1 MPSGLYIAAAGMN
14 AKMTQQDVIA
24 NNLANVDTVGF
35 KGNRTVDQA
44 FPTYLIARINDQY
57 LRTPEGNLDM
67 RPRIGMMG
75 GGVIPVATPIDYSQ
89 GSRVQTQNPLD
100 FALTGP
106 GFFTVMNPDGK
117 VLYTRDGSF
126 NLDSDGR
133 LVTKDG
139 LPVLGHN
146 GQIFIDGKN
155 MVVDKQGNITVDG
168 KAVDQLSI
176 VQVKNETQLMKVGH
190 SLFEGNGTEPLK
202 VDQWPNDI
210 LVQQGF
216 VEKSNVNSV
225 EEMVHMIDVT
235 RSYEMNSRVVSTY
248 DNIMGQA
255 ASEIGTLRV

>member
-1 MPSGLYIAAAGMN
+1 MPSGLYIAASGMN
-14 AKMTQQDVIA
+14 ATMTQQDVIA
-24 NNLANVDTVGF
+24 NNLANADTVGF
-35 KGNRTVDQA
+35 KGNRAVDAA
-44 FPTYLIARINDQY
+44 FPTYLIARVGDQH
-57 LRTPEGNLDM
+57 LKTPEGSVEL
-67 RPRIGMMG
+67 RPNIGMMG

-126 NLDSDGR
+126 SLDADGR

-146 GQIFIDGKN
+146 GQVFIDGKN
-155 MVVDKQGNITVDG
+155 MTVDQQGNITVDG

-176 VQVKNETQLMKVGH
+176 VQVKNESQLVKVGH
-190 SLFEGNGTEPLK
+190 SLFQGDGALSLDK
-202 VDQWPNDI
+202 WPDNVM
-210 LVQQGF
+210 VQQGF
-216 VEKSNVNSV
+216 VEESNINSV

>member
-1 MPSGLYIAAAGMN
+1 MN
-14 AKMTQQDVIA
+14 ATMTQQDVIA
-24 NNLANVDTVGF
+24 NNLANVSTVGF
-35 KGNRTVDQA
+35 KGNRAVDAA
-44 FPTYLIARINDQY
+44 FPTYLIARINDQH
-57 LRTPEGNLDM
+57 LKTPEGNVEL
-67 RPRIGMMG
+67 RPNIGLMG
-75 GGVIPVATPIDYSQ
+75 GGVIPVETPVDYSQ
-89 GSRVQTQNPLD
+89 GSRVETQNPVD

-126 NLDSDGR
+126 NLDADGR

-155 MVVDKQGNITVDG
+155 MVVDQEGNITVDG
-168 KAVDQLSI
+168 KSVDQLSI
-176 VQVKNETQLMKVGH
+176 VQIKNQSQLVKVGH
-190 SLFEGNGTEPLK
+190 SLFEGNSALQVTKGPDN
-202 VDQWPNDI
+202 VQ
-210 LVQQGF
+210 VQQGF
-216 VEKSNVNSV
+216 LEQSNVNSV

>member
-1 MPSGLYIAAAGMN
+1 MPSGLYIAASGMN
-14 AKMTQQDVIA
+14 ATMTQQDVIA
-24 NNLANVDTVGF
+24 NNLANVSTVGF
-35 KGNRTVDQA
+35 KGNRAIDAA
-44 FPTYLIARINDQY
+44 FPTYLIARINDQH
-57 LRTPEGNLDM
+57 LKTPEGSVEL
-67 RPRIGMMG
+67 RPNIGLMG
-75 GGVIPVATPIDYSQ
+75 GGVIPVETPVDYSQ
-89 GSRVQTQNPLD
+89 GSRVETQNPVD

-117 VLYTRDGSF
+117 ILYTRDGSF

-139 LPVLGHN
+139 LPVMGHN
-146 GQIFIDGKN
+146 GQIFVDGKN
-155 MVVDKQGNITVDG
+155 LVVDQQGNITVDG

-176 VQVKNETQLMKVGH
+176 VQIKNQDQLVKVGH
-190 SLFEGNGTEPLK
+190 SLFEGNSALQVTK
-202 VDQWPNDI
+202 WPDNI
-210 LVQQGF
+210 QVQQGF
-216 VEKSNVNSV
+216 LEQSNVNSV

>member
-1 MPSGLYIAAAGMN
+1 MPSGLYIAASGMN
-14 AKMTQQDVIA
+14 ATMTQQDVLA
-24 NNLANVDTVGF
+24 NNLANVNTVGF
-35 KGNRTVDQA
+35 KGNRTVDAA
-44 FPTYLIARINDQY
+44 FPTYLIARLNDQRLKTPDGDLD
-57 LRTPEGNLDM
+57 LRPT
-67 RPRIGMMG
+67 IGLMG
-75 GGVIPVATPIDYSQ
+75 GGVIPAATPVDYSQ

-106 GFFTVMNPDGK
+106 GFFTVMNPDGHL
-117 VLYTRDGSF
+117 LYTRDGSF
-126 NLDSDGR
+126 NLDADGR

-139 LPVLGHN
+139 LPVMGHN

-155 MVVDKQGNITVDG
+155 MVVDQEGNITVDG
-168 KAVDQLSI
+168 KTVDQLA
-176 VQVKNETQLMKVGH
+176 VVRVKDETQMVKVGH
-190 SLFEGNGTEPLK
+190 SLFKSSQATP
-202 VDQWPNDI
+202 VDKWPDNI

-216 VEKSNVNSV
+216 LEQSNVDAI